1 MAKLVGV
8 HTTTDLSQAPSEKL
22 HSPPPRRTK
31 WHLEHAARN
40 MHTTCTCDRTQNL
53 TWSINA
59 EWRNQPRSV
68 QLKTSRALLHESCT
82 LALPSHPG
90 FTLSASLC
98 FKGLVTSPCWDRSIR
113 IYFFGLV
120 PDNSS
125 ELKTKSYFANF
136 QGLGTWFPGPYR
148 RKNSPFD
155 LILENSFRHLTWFLE
170 NRG

>member
-8 HTTTDLSQAPSEKL
+8 HTTTDLSQDPSEKL
-22 HSPPPRRTK
+22 HSLPPRRTTTAPGACCTQ
-31 WHLEHAARN
+31 HAYNLHMWPHAKSDLINQRR
-40 MHTTCTCDRTQNL
+40 MAKSAQVRTTEDQ
-53 TWSINA
+53 
-59 EWRNQPRSV
+59 
-68 QLKTSRALLHESCT
+68 SRAPTWKLHT
-82 LALPSHPG
+82 RAPLTHPG

-98 FKGLVTSPCWDRSIR
+98 FKGLVTSPCWDRGIR

-148 RKNSPFD
+148 SPVRTKAYSS
-155 LILENSFRHLTWFLE
+155 SFVKRPVLKTV
-170 NRG
+170 